1 MDGFAQGLLAGFSTV
16 DNAMQNRKALGL
28 REAALA
34 QQQKN
39 SDRNF
44 QLAQDEF
51 GYRKETDQKDF
62 DLKKERY
69 AKDDDHWDKTFRA
82 DQSYKGSLLA
92 NAAQQLKMQKE
103 THDFQMN
110 NAKYLQDMQ
119 QWEPHNRVLESL
131 ISQGKVQEGREYAK
145 ANNMPLTIPVVKM
158 LNDTGY
164 TQSILSGGQKLHS
177 IMSSPDAHKDPMA
190 TLNAINDNRDEI
202 APLLQTEADRAIGQI
217 DPTTG
222 QKIVAVKFNHIA
234 PVPDK
239 NDPKHHSPDDVAV
252 FIKVKYANGKEAIK
266 PITENRSANPK
277 DPVLR
282 ANIYDL
288 LDSSSSRVVGAHKI
302 MNSPQGG
309 NYDDAIASAYQP
321 QGLSLGE
328 KQKIAGNT
336 ASSTAR
342 AGGNAS
348 EAYES
353 MLGTLGVPGYKEKA
367 QQTQAINTAKTWAGD
382 DPVKQRFAS
391 VMLRNN
397 PAVFIPGN
405 EDDLR
410 KSYQNFIDR
419 NTNTQ
424 KELKDASASGTA
436 NYLRQRREQQQQS
449 DFMYG
454 SD

>member
-16 DNAMQNRKALGL
+16 DNAMQHRKALSL

-39 SDRNF
+39 ADRNY

-51 GYRKETDQKDF
+51 GYRRESDQKDF

-119 QWEPHNRVLESL
+119 QWEPHKRVLESL
-131 ISQGKVQEGREYAK
+131 ISQGKVQEAREYAK

-177 IMSSPDAHKDPMA
+177 IMSAPDAHKDPMA
-190 TLNAINDNRDEI
+190 TLNAINDSRDEI

-222 QKIVAVKFNHIA
+222 QKIVAAKFNHIA

-239 NDPKHHSPDDVAV
+239 NDPKHHSPDEVAV
-252 FIKVKYANGKEAIK
+252 FNRVKYDDGKEAIK

-288 LDSSSSRVVGAHKI
+288 LGSSSSRVEGAHKI

-321 QGLSLGE
+321 QGLSKADIQKEEAKIYASAVRGGTDGEVAVDQFEVRLGIPGA
-328 KQKIAGNT
+328 KKKLQQSQ
-336 ASSTAR
+336 ASGAAR
-342 AGGNAS
+342 
-348 EAYES
+348 
-353 MLGTLGVPGYKEKA
+353 
-367 QQTQAINTAKTWAGD
+367 TWAGD
-382 DPVKQRFAS
+382 DPAKQQFMQDALIRMPELFT
-391 VMLRNN
+391 
-397 PAVFIPGN
+397 PGN
-405 EDDLR
+405 EKQRDIYFQN
-410 KSYQNFIDR
+410 YQAKNE
-419 NTNTQ
+419 NTQ
-424 KELKDASASGTA
+424 QKIRDTSASDYA
-436 NYLRQRREQQQQS
+436 NHLRQLRQQQQNY
-449 DFMYG
+449 FMYG

>member
-177 IMSSPDAHKDPMA
+177 IMSAPDAHKDPMA

-222 QKIVAVKFNHIA
+222 QKIVAAKFNHIA

-282 ANIYDL
+282 ANIYEL
-288 LDSSSSRVVGAHKI
+288 LGSSSSRVVGAHKI
-302 MNSPQGG
+302 MNSPQRG
-309 NYDDAIASAYQP
+309 NYDDAITSAYQP
-321 QGLSLGE
+321 QGLS
-328 KQKIAGNT
+328 KADIQKEEAKIY
-336 ASSTAR
+336 ASAAR
-342 AGGNAS
+342 GGSDGQVAVDQFEAS
-348 EAYES
+348 I
-353 MLGTLGVPGYKEKA
+353 GIPGAKERT
-367 QQTQAINTAKTWAGD
+367 QQTQAKSKANELLNDPEIAGNPDAVHAVNRFLQNGNTAMLTKDNVLKATSKNKVEAQ
-382 DPVKQRFAS
+382 KQEQNA
-391 VMLRNN
+391 RNRQTIEEMN
-397 PAVFIPGN
+397 
-405 EDDLR
+405 
-410 KSYQNFIDR
+410 
-419 NTNTQ
+419 
-424 KELKDASASGTA
+424 
-436 NYLRQRREQQQQS
+436 RQRLPPVLP
-449 DFMYG
+449 
-454 SD
+454 

>member
-1 MDGFAQGLLAGFSTV
+1 MDGFAEGLLAGFSTV
-16 DNAMQNRKALGL
+16 DNAMQQRKALGL

-34 QQQKN
+34 QEQKN
-39 SDRNF
+39 ADRNY
-44 QLAQDEF
+44 QMAQDRFSYEKETGDRDYQHTLSREKVGDEHWGKEF
-51 GYRKETDQKDF
+51 G
-62 DLKKERY
+62 LKQSESGARIGMERQ
-69 AKDDDHWDKTFRA
+69 RL
-82 DQSYKGSLLA
+82 G
-92 NAAQQLKMQKE
+92 MQKE
-103 THDFQMN
+103 EHDFRMN

-119 QWEPHNRVLESL
+119 QWELHNRVLESL
-131 ISQGKVQEGREYAK
+131 ISQGKVQEAREYAK

-177 IMSSPDAHKDPMA
+177 IMSAPDAHKDPMA

-222 QKIVAVKFNHIA
+222 QKIVAAKFNHIA

-239 NDPKHHSPDDVAV
+239 NDPKHHSHDDVAV

-282 ANIYDL
+282 ANIYEL

-321 QGLSLGE
+321 QGLS
-328 KQKIAGNT
+328 QKDIDKGAIQVAAGAARGGQPIGPAVDDYKAAWGDSGAKARVQQSQIDGASKKLLEDPEIAGNSDAVDAVNYYVQT
-336 ASSTAR
+336 GNLGMLKKDEVLKAASKAEDER
-342 AGGNAS
+342 KKAKKA
-348 EAYES
+348 
-353 MLGTLGVPGYKEKA
+353 MEKA
-367 QQTQAINTAKTWAGD
+367 SNDETHRLIKENYG
-382 DPVKQRFAS
+382 KQRLPP
-391 VMLRNN
+391 V
-397 PAVFIPGN
+397 
-405 EDDLR
+405 
-410 KSYQNFIDR
+410 
-419 NTNTQ
+419 
-424 KELKDASASGTA
+424 
-436 NYLRQRREQQQQS
+436 
-449 DFMYG
+449 
-454 SD
+454 